1 MGFMRKQMLLQQRAS
16 FELTLQERMSY
27 LSRKGIQPAKTGKD
41 TVVMKL
47 NADIKAVNERL
58 RAVEDNDQKTAG
70 TAKAEVRRARTL
82 RTLA

>member
-1 MGFMRKQMLLQQRAS
+1 MSFMRKQMLLQQKAS

-27 LSRKGIQPAKTGKD
+27 LSRKGILPPRTDKD
-41 TVVMKL
+41 TAVMKL

-58 RAVEDNDQKTAG
+58 RAVDDNDRKAAG
-70 TAKAEVRRARTL
+70 TAKAEGKRAKTP